1 MGSKLDRGLLYRCD
15 EPVVSPPT
23 IACCQVLRVGCRG
36 GCGGMAPQQSRWP
49 WGLPHKLL
57 PLPPQAA
64 FPSPSTVASPLVTD
78 SNTSAHTLA
87 PRNRSKWLRHSRFRE
102 FCSHGRSRSLT
113 YISFWTGREAG
124 RPACGDRSAWQQVQ
138 GPELQRCVTQAGGL
152 TSLGLCSL
160 PSSRAEAAHLG
171 SRIRGGPQG
180 WLLVNF
186 MTLAQLSR

>member
-1 MGSKLDRGLLYRCD
+1 MALYSSTLAWKIPWPE
-15 EPVVSPPT
+15 EPG
-23 IACCQVLRVGCRG
+23 VGCRG

-152 TSLGLCSL
+152 TSLGLCSP

-171 SRIRGGPQG
+171 SRNRGGPQG